1 LNVSRRGLFILFVVF
16 ALAWFGALGQRPLV
30 KADEGRYGEIPREM
44 VASGDWVT
52 PRLNGFKY
60 FEKPPLQYWATAVGY
75 ELFGIGDW
83 QTRLWTALTGFLGVL
98 FTFFTA
104 RRLFGAASAP
114 TAALSAAA
122 VLAGSL
128 FYAGASGFV
137 TLDMGVAFFLSAAVF
152 AFVLAQAEG
161 ASGAA
166 RRGWMLAAWATM
178 ALATLSKGLIGF
190 VLPGGALALYILW
203 RWDWRLLARLHLG
216 KGLAL
221 FLLLAAP
228 WFVLVSRANPEFAHF
243 FFVQEHFE
251 RFLTK
256 MHHRYQPMW
265 YFIPVLALGITPW
278 LPALVASLWRSA
290 RERAAPR
297 PAFDPVKFLLVWCA
311 VVFAFFSV
319 SDSKLPAYILPI
331 YPALAALIGRELAR
345 ASRTL
350 LIAQSV
356 LALAAGLAALG
367 MPLWLPRLVEET
379 YAPEAV
385 APFGRWLAGGA
396 IALTLAAAVAL
407 WGAWRKRATVSLL
420 ATAAGGFVYVQAA
433 LLGFGTMAP
442 LFSAYHSVAELRG
455 LIDRDAPFY
464 AVNAYDHTL
473 PFYLGR
479 TVTMVVAKDEME
491 TAIDWEPQK
500 WVPSVQAFAE
510 LWHRPGK
517 AYAAFDPAE
526 FDALRAK
533 YALEGEVIARGQR
546 YVILH
551 KQQ

>member
-1 LNVSRRGLFILFVVF
+1 MSRRALAVLLVVF
-16 ALAWFGALGQRPLV
+16 ALAWFGAIGHRPLV

-44 VASGDWVT
+44 IASGDWVT

-60 FEKPPLQYWATAVGY
+60 FEKPPLQYWATAVAY

-98 FTFFTA
+98 FTWFTA
-104 RRLFGAASAP
+104 RRVFGA
-114 TAALSAAA
+114 TAATSAAA

-128 FYAGASGFV
+128 FYAGSGGFV

-152 AFVLAQAEG
+152 ALVLAQGEG

-166 RRGWMLAAWATM
+166 RRNWMLAAWAAM

-190 VLPGGALALYILW
+190 VLPGGALALYVLW
-203 RWDWRLLARLHLG
+203 RRDWRLLARLHWG
-216 KGLAL
+216 KGLIL
-221 FLLLAAP
+221 FFAIAAP
-228 WFVLVSRANPEFAHF
+228 WFVAVSRANPEFAHF

-265 YFIPVLALGITPW
+265 YFVPVLAFGITPW
-278 LPALVASLWRSA
+278 LPALLTALWRSL
-290 RERAAPR
+290 RERAAP
-297 PAFDPVKFLLVWCA
+297 AKTFDPVKFLLVWCA
-311 VVFAFFSV
+311 VVFAFFSA

-331 YPALAALIGRELAR
+331 YPALAVLIGRELAR
-345 ASRTL
+345 GSRAL
-350 LIAQSV
+350 LVAQSL
-356 LALAAGLAALG
+356 LALAAGLAALAL
-367 MPLWLPRLVEET
+367 PVWLPRLVEES
-379 YAPEAV
+379 YEPEAI
-385 APFGRWLAGGA
+385 APFGRWLAAGA
-396 IALTLAAAVAL
+396 IALALAAAFSL
-407 WGAWRKRATVSLL
+407 WTAWRRRGATSVL
-420 ATAAGGFVYVQAA
+420 AVAAGGFIYVQAA

-442 LFSAYHSVAELRG
+442 LFSAYHSVAQLRG

-491 TAIDWEPQK
+491 TAIEWEPQK
-500 WVPSVQAFAE
+500 WVPSVAAFAE
-510 LWHRPGK
+510 LWRRPGR

-526 FDALRAK
+526 FEALRAQ
-533 YALEGEVIARGQR
+533 YGLAGDVIARGPR
-546 YVILH
+546 YVILA
-551 KQQ
+551 KP

>member
-1 LNVSRRGLFILFVVF
+1 LNVSRRVLLVPLLVL
-16 ALAWFGALGQRPLV
+16 ALAWFGALGERPLV
-30 KADEGRYGEIPREM
+30 KADEGRYAEIPREM
-44 VASGDWVT
+44 LASGDWLT

-60 FEKPPLQYWATAVGY
+60 FEKPPLQYWATAATY
-75 ELFGIGDW
+75 ALFGVGDW

-98 FTFFTA
+98 FTFFAA
-104 RRLFGAASAP
+104 RRLFGATSG
-114 TAALSAAA
+114 LYAAA

-152 AFVLAQAEG
+152 CFVLAQAPG
-161 ASGAA
+161 ASRAEQ
-166 RRGWMLAAWATM
+166 RGWMLAAWATM
-178 ALATLSKGLIGF
+178 ALAVLSKGLIGI

-203 RWDWRLLARLHLG
+203 RRDWRLLARLHLG

-221 FLLLAAP
+221 LLAVGAP
-228 WFVLVSRANPEFAHF
+228 WFVAVSLANPEFAHF

-278 LPALVASLWRSA
+278 VPALVTALWRSA
-290 RERAAPR
+290 REHAAPAR
-297 PAFDPVKFLLVWCA
+297 AFDPVKFLLIWCA

-331 YPALAALIGRELAR
+331 YPALAVLAGRELAR
-345 ASRTL
+345 ASRAL
-350 LIAQSV
+350 LLAQAV
-356 LALAAGLAALG
+356 LALAAGFAALA
-367 MPLWLPRLVEET
+367 MPVWLPRLVEET

-385 APFGRWLAGGA
+385 APFGRWLAGA
-396 IALTLAAAVAL
+396 ALAFTLLAAAAL
-407 WGAWRKRATVSLL
+407 WAAWRARATPSVL
-420 ATAAGGFVYVQAA
+420 ALAAGGFIFAQAA

-442 LFSAYHSVAELRG
+442 LFSAYHSLGAARG
-455 LIDRDAPFY
+455 LMERDAPFY
-464 AVNAYDHTL
+464 AVKTYDHTL

-479 TVTMVVAKDEME
+479 TVTMVVAQDEME
-491 TAIDWEPQK
+491 TPIRWEPQK

-526 FDALRAK
+526 FDALRAQ
-533 YALEGEVIARGQR
+533 YALGGEVIARGPR
-546 YVILH
+546 YVILA
-551 KQQ
+551 KP